1 MVTTSTTTT
10 TTTTTTPTTTT
21 AAATTT
27 AATATTVTIIYEEHS
42 NQTRVGSSVETEWV
56 QKTRAPN
63 FRPGPPEFS
72 DLTLDRPKVSIG

>member
-10 TTTTTTPTTTT
+10 TTTPTPTTTT

-63 FRPGPPEFS
+63 FRPGPARIFR
-72 DLTLDRPKVSIG
+72 LDP

>member
-1 MVTTSTTTT
+1 MVTTSTTT

-21 AAATTT
+21 A

-56 QKTRAPN
+56 QKTRAQIFGPDRPN
-63 FRPGPPEFS
+63 FPTWP
-72 DLTLDRPKVSIG
+72 LTARRLA

>member
-10 TTTTTTPTTTT
+10 TTTTTPTTTIAATTTT
-21 AAATTT
+21 AAA
-27 AATATTVTIIYEEHS
+27 ATTTVTIIHEEHS